1 MKASPSYPVEATRL
15 AIARPQQTKAR
26 ARPARKSRFEWL
38 ISLVVLLVAWEL
50 TSRSGLFP
58 PSILVPPRTVV
69 LTFIELCQSG
79 DITTNLIASLRRL
92 ALGYISGAVAGIA
105 FGLLLGLVP
114 KANQYLGMIFN
125 MLRQIPVIALAP
137 LLMLIF
143 GIQETFKVVMIAVAT
158 FFPVAL
164 NTFDG
169 TRNVPSAYLE
179 VASALCLRWWMLI
192 RRVILPAAL
201 PAIVTGLR
209 VSLSRAWLILVAA
222 ELFASSE
229 GVGYLID
236 WGRQLFQLDIVMV
249 GVLLAG
255 LIGLALDISLRRI
268 ERRLS
273 HWNSQRTA

>member
-1 MKASPSYPVEATRL
+1 MKATQSHAAEARL
-15 AIARPQQTKAR
+15 LPARPPQTSIRAR
-26 ARPARKSRFEWL
+26 APRQSRFDWL
-38 ISLVVLLVAWEL
+38 ISLVVLLAGWEL
-50 TSRSGLFP
+50 LCRTGLFP

-69 LTFIELCQSG
+69 ATFIELCESG

-92 ALGYISGAVAGIA
+92 ALGYVSGAIAGIA

-114 KANQYLGMIFN
+114 KASQYLGMIFN

-137 LLMLIF
+137 LLMLVF
-143 GIQETFKVVMIAVAT
+143 GIQETFKIVMIAVAT

-164 NTFDG
+164 NTLDG
-169 TRNVPSAYLE
+169 TRGVPVAYLE

-192 RRVILPAAL
+192 RRVILPASL

-209 VSLSRAWLILVAA
+209 VALSRAWLILVAA

-255 LIGLALDISLRRI
+255 LIGLVLDITLRRI

-273 HWNSQRTA
+273 RWNSQRAT